1 MVFFIWYLFLLQV
14 NKDYRDI
21 LVSYLTANTSYEIKI
36 ELYETKVLLRFF
48 KLKEKNL
55 WKN

>member
-1 MVFFIWYLFLLQV
+1 MWYLLQV

-48 KLKEKNL
+48 KLN
-55 WKN
+55 